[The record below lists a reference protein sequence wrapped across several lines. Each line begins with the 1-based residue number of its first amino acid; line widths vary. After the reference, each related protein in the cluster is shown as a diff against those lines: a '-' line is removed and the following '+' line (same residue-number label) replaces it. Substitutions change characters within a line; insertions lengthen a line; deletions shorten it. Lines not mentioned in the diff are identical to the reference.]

1 MGVVTIVASEKKK
14 DLEVSLQVL
23 VSIGRG
29 GEIRTH
35 DPHVPNVVLY
45 QAELHP
51 DYGVYSNQVVMV
63 LKEPRQRVQT
73 DQCCPV

>member
-1 MGVVTIVASEKKK
+1 MKK
-14 DLEVSLQVL
+14 DLPKTLQAFDFN
-23 VSIGRG
+23 GRG

-51 DYGVYSNQVVMV
+51 D
-63 LKEPRQRVQT
+63 
-73 DQCCPV
+73 

>member
-1 MGVVTIVASEKKK
+1 MSV
-14 DLEVSLQVL
+14 
-23 VSIGRG
+23 IGRG

-51 DYGVYSNQVVMV
+51 D
-63 LKEPRQRVQT
+63 
-73 DQCCPV
+73 

>member
-1 MGVVTIVASEKKK
+1 MRCHPGSDTY
-14 DLEVSLQVL
+14 DN
-23 VSIGRG
+23 GRG

-51 DYGVYSNQVVMV
+51 DLGAYSNQAGCA
-63 LKEPRQRVQT
+63 LKAYK
-73 DQCCPV
+73 DG